1 MKLFKFLFK
10 KHKINFFIA
19 FVLLFAQSNATLA
32 LPSLMSEIVNVG
44 ITQTGIDSVVPKQIS
59 SQMLGDVEIFL
70 NKDERTLAE
79 KNFSQPNAEGVRE
92 FSGDND
98 AREQLEASFASAE
111 MLAYQF
117 EQGLAIDDFVAATGG
132 DEQQAQMMSQ
142 IMGDTVDMTSIHS
155 LLDAGIIDQSVLV
168 KSRTQLTEKL
178 GDDGAAIVESRAIE
192 FVKSAYEQIGISL
205 KDVQSEYLWSEGGLM
220 FGYAL
225 ITAILA
231 IAAAFNASYT
241 AAQISRDLRSDLY
254 KRVLE
259 FSPAEINQLSTASLV
274 TRGTNDIQQI
284 QTATVMCLRMVLL
297 APCMGL
303 GAMVRV
309 LSYNNGLSWI
319 MASALVVI
327 CVVIGVLMGLT
338 MPKFK
343 RLQTMVDRNN
353 LIAREI
359 ITGIL
364 PIRAFGRTD
373 YEEQRFDEANRK
385 LTHTYMFTNRAMNL
399 MMPIL
404 MFIMNMM
411 AIAIVWYGGHKI
423 DAGIMQVGDLMAYIN
438 YSMQV
443 IMAFMVITMVAVM
456 LPRAEVAACRVD
468 EVLCTE
474 PSIKDADDSLAIS
487 SGNQHSDFAGE
498 LSFNNVSFTYPGAS
512 SPIVEGINF
521 TAKPGSTTAI
531 IGSTGA
537 GKSSL
542 VQLIPRLFDVTEGSI
557 TIDGVDIREMKLHDL
572 RSLIGYVPQKRMLFS
587 GDIESNIKF
596 GNIAMSDEDM
606 IQAAQIA
613 QAEQFIESK
622 PDGYHAAISQGG
634 TNVSGGQNQRL
645 QIARALAIKPRIL
658 VFDDSFSALDYKTD
672 ATLRAAIEE
681 AQLDSTVIIV
691 AQRIA
696 TIMNAQ
702 NILVLDD
709 GRIVGMGTHEQ
720 LLKNC
725 PEYLEIAKS
734 QLSAAELGLDAS
746 EQGGESVCQ

>member
-1 MKLFKFLFK
+1 MKLFKFLFQ

-44 ITQTGIDSVVPKQIS
+44 ITQTGIESTVPKQIS
-59 SQMLGDVEIFL
+59 TQMLDDVEVFL
-70 NKDERTLAE
+70 NEDELALVE
-79 KNFSQPNAEGVRE
+79 ENFSQPNADGVRE
-92 FSGDND
+92 FIGDAD
-98 AREQLEASFASAE
+98 AREQLETSFASAE

-117 EQGLAIDDFVAATGG
+117 EQGFAIDDFVAATGG
-132 DEQQAQMMSQ
+132 DEQQAHMMSQ
-142 IMGDTVDMTSIHS
+142 AMGDTIDMTSIHS
-155 LLDAGIIDQSVLV
+155 LLDAGMIEQSVLV
-168 KSRTQLTEKL
+168 ESRTQLTEKL
-178 GDDGAAIVESRAIE
+178 GDDGAAIIESRAIE
-192 FVKSAYEQIGISL
+192 FVKSAYEEIGISL
-205 KDVQSEYLWSEGGLM
+205 EDVQSEYLWSEGALM
-220 FGYAL
+220 FGYAFL
-225 ITAILA
+225 TAILA

-327 CVVIGVLMGLT
+327 CVVIGVLMGIT

-343 RLQTMVDRNN
+343 NLQTMVDRNN
-353 LIAREI
+353 LVAREI

-373 YEEQRFDEANRK
+373 YEEQRFDEANRE
-385 LTHTYMFTNRAMNL
+385 LTRTYMFTNRAMNL

-411 AIAIVWYGGHKI
+411 TIAIVWYGGHKI

-468 EVLCTE
+468 EVLSTE
-474 PSIKDADDSLAIS
+474 PSIKDIEGALDMSASKDPKVS
-487 SGNQHSDFAGE
+487 GE
-498 LSFNNVSFTYPGAS
+498 LAFNDVSFTYPGADE
-512 SPIVEGINF
+512 PIIDGINF
-521 TAKPGSTTAI
+521 VAKPGTTTAI

-557 TIDGVDIREMKLHDL
+557 TIDGVDIRTMKLHDL

-587 GDIESNIKF
+587 GDVESNIKF
-596 GNIAMSDEDM
+596 GNINMSDEDM
-606 IQAAQIA
+606 VQAAQIA
-613 QAEQFIESK
+613 QAQEFIESK
-622 PDGYHAAISQGG
+622 AGGYHAAISQGG
-634 TNVSGGQNQRL
+634 SNVSGGQNQRL

-672 ATLRAAIEE
+672 ATLRAAIDE

-709 GRIVGMGTHEQ
+709 GRIVGAGTHEQ
-720 LLKNC
+720 LLKTC

-734 QLSAAELGLDAS
+734 QLSAAELGLDD
-746 EQGGESVCQ
+746 EQGGECVCQ